1 MHIDALLRCALGAHP
16 AHQSPKIVKEISSA
30 CIEDGIVLQDY
41 LAKNRYGEDLIFT
54 VANPVIRRFLP
65 PVIAAH
71 QTNEEGRK
79 EVFSNRENVTL
90 NYGLKL
96 ARRGHRVFGM
106 DLRWTGERKK
116 EAFWGFSEFC
126 ETYPDWSPMGA
137 DCDDFQDLIYLMQ
150 CHFSEFAPVN
160 WVGHSHGGINGY
172 ILAAVAPAGTFSRLV
187 CNAAFLGLE
196 EAFNLDVLPN
206 LGVYFRKAF
215 GLELW
220 YRLDE
225 VLELACQK
233 THIKLNCYLSD
244 QMLHYPIPTTAQME
258 RFARF
263 KHRLIISMN
272 EGVHDFPDGEQARS
286 AVFIEQS
293 VGA

>member
-1 MHIDALLRCALGAHP
+1 MMHISELLACALGTQP
-16 AHQSPKIVKEISSA
+16 AHQAPELVKEISSA
-30 CIEDGIVLQDY
+30 YLEEGIILQDY

-54 VANPVIRRFLP
+54 VANPVMRRFLP

-71 QTNEEGRK
+71 QTNEDGRK
-79 EVFSNRENVTL
+79 EVFSNRDDVTL

-137 DCDDFQDLIYLMQ
+137 DCDDFQDLIYLMRRY
-150 CHFSEFAPVN
+150 FSELSPIN

-172 ILAAVAPAGTFSRLV
+172 ILAAVAPAGTFHRLV

-196 EAFNLDVLPN
+196 ETFNLDVLPN

-225 VLELACQK
+225 VLALACQK
-233 THIKLNCYLSD
+233 AHIKLNCYLSD
-244 QMLHYPIPTTAQME
+244 QMLHYPTPTAAQ
-258 RFARF
+258 RARF
-263 KHRLIISMN
+263 ESFQQQLTISLS
-272 EGVHDFPDGEQARS
+272 EGVHDFPDDEQTSS
-286 AVFIEQS
+286 AVFIEQAE
-293 VGA
+293 V